1 MNAIWTHQ
9 RHRPRYLANRFSWR
23 LMWLASN
30 VYLQLILKHLLT
42 QGDAMI
48 LAALSSLE
56 DQGIFSLVSN
66 YGGLV
71 ARVLFQ
77 PIEESSRNTFSRQLN
92 SEGPHDRKR
101 AFVEDSRSHLID
113 ILRAYGILAILAI
126 SIGPTIVPLALQ
138 FLIGSHWM
146 SLKVQTLLSA
156 YCYYI
161 PFLAFNGITEAF
173 VSAAVNATEMRRQAA
188 WMGIFSASFAAVSF
202 LFLRLAGWGAF
213 GLILA
218 NIINMSIRTLWSWLY
233 IGAYLQQYNLDLT
246 ISDISPRLQTV
257 GISVLAMSVMTTI
270 SRASSS
276 NLYDIIKSVGLGGFC
291 AFIM

>member
-1 MNAIWTHQ
+1 
-9 RHRPRYLANRFSWR
+9 
-23 LMWLASN
+23 MWLASN

-71 ARVLFQ
+71 ARVFFQ
-77 PIEESSRNTFSRQLN
+77 PIEESSRNTFSRLLN

-113 ILRAYGILAILAI
+113 ILRAYGILAVLTI

-146 SLKVQTLLSA
+146 SLKVQTLLSV

-246 ISDISPRLQTV
+246 ISEISPRLQTV
-257 GISVLAMSVMTTI
+257 GISVLAMSVMTTT
-270 SRASSS
+270 SPASSS
-276 NLYDIIKSVGLGGFC
+276 NLYDIIKSVGLGVLC